1 MLDASVAALDSPI
14 GVWLASVH
22 AHAEPLEHAPVAAR
36 ADRAVQADRTNA
48 SPGGR
53 EGPDVDW
60 HATTQGDGP
69 PGQAARGGAR
79 RCYITGAGASLTEAL
94 TPQRVHSWLR
104 SRCDHE
110 GHTQCGRAEARSKFG
125 PGSILAYYSTNAT
138 FPDTL

>member
-36 ADRAVQADRTNA
+36 ADRAVQADRTNS

-60 HATTQGDGP
+60 HATNPGDGP
-69 PGQAARGGAR
+69 PGQAARGRAR
-79 RCYITGAGASLTEAL
+79 RCYITAAGTSLTGAL
-94 TPQRVHSWLR
+94 TPHTVQRLLR
-104 SRCDHE
+104 SQW
-110 GHTQCGRAEARSKFG
+110 G
-125 PGSILAYYSTNAT
+125 
-138 FPDTL
+138 

>member
-60 HATTQGDGP
+60 HATNPGDGP
-69 PGQAARGGAR
+69 PGHAARGGAR
-79 RCYITGAGASLTEAL
+79 RCYITGAGASLTEPL
-94 TPQRVHSWLR
+94 TPQWVHSCLR
-104 SRCDHE
+104 SPRAPHQ
-110 GHTQCGRAEARSKFG
+110 HTQRGLPSAPYKSR
-125 PGSILAYYSTNAT
+125 P
-138 FPDTL
+138 